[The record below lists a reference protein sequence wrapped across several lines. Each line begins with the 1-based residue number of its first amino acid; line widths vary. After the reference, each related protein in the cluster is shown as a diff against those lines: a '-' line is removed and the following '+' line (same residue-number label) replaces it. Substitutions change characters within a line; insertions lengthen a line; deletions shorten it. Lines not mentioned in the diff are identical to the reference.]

1 MNEKEAVAPAFIRVQ
16 QPLPLLQQLVQF
28 IINGFDV
35 RADNDLTG
43 VLPRTDDACCA
54 CRFYSLLIDLTVVLD
69 LKAQA
74 GSAVLALTI
83 SRRQLVLHLQW
94 NRPMNCCFIL
104 RPQFGQIC
112 LLAPIAPPFNI
123 EIQLARKLIQIKT
136 CKAA

>member
-43 VLPRTDDACCA
+43 VLSRTDDACCA

-74 GSAVLALTI
+74 GSAVAGAYYITPPACAAFAVEQTNELLLHFTSVVRTDPLAGSHKSLLELGDNFI
-83 SRRQLVLHLQW
+83 SGHTA
-94 NRPMNCCFIL
+94 
-104 RPQFGQIC
+104 G
-112 LLAPIAPPFNI
+112 
-123 EIQLARKLIQIKT
+123 K
-136 CKAA
+136 

>member
-16 QPLPLLQQLVQF
+16 QSLPLLQQLVQF

-54 CRFYSLLIDLTVVLD
+54 CRFYSLLIDLTAVLD

-74 GSAVLALTI
+74 GSAVAGAYYITPPACAEFAVEQANELL
-83 SRRQLVLHLQW
+83 LHFTSAVRT
-94 NRPMNCCFIL
+94 NSFAGSHNS
-104 RPQFGQIC
+104 
-112 LLAPIAPPFNI
+112 LLELGDNVIGRHTAG
-123 EIQLARKLIQIKT
+123 K
-136 CKAA
+136 

>member
-74 GSAVLALTI
+74 GSAVAGAYYITPPASAALAVELTNE
-83 SRRQLVLHLQW
+83 L
-94 NRPMNCCFIL
+94 
-104 RPQFGQIC
+104 
-112 LLAPIAPPFNI
+112 
-123 EIQLARKLIQIKT
+123 
-136 CKAA
+136 

>member
-1 MNEKEAVAPAFIRVQ
+1 MNEKEAVTPVLSLCNSPF
-16 QPLPLLQQLVQF
+16 PLLQQLVQF

-35 RADNDLTG
+35 RSDNDLTG

-94 NRPMNCCFIL
+94 N
-104 RPQFGQIC
+104 
-112 LLAPIAPPFNI
+112 
-123 EIQLARKLIQIKT
+123 
-136 CKAA
+136 

>member
-74 GSAVLALTI
+74 GSAVAGAYYITPPACAAFAVELTNE
-83 SRRQLVLHLQW
+83 LLLHFATAV
-94 NRPMNCCFIL
+94 RTDPFA
-104 RPQFGQIC
+104 GSHKS
-112 LLAPIAPPFNI
+112 LLELGDNVIGRHTAG
-123 EIQLARKLIQIKT
+123 K
-136 CKAA
+136 

>member
-1 MNEKEAVAPAFIRVQ
+1 MNEKEAVAPVFIRVQ

-43 VLPRTDDACCA
+43 VLPRTDDACCT

-74 GSAVLALTI
+74 GSAVAGTYYITPPACAAFAVEQTNELLLHFTSAVRTDPFAGSHKSLLELGDNFI
-83 SRRQLVLHLQW
+83 SGHTA
-94 NRPMNCCFIL
+94 
-104 RPQFGQIC
+104 G
-112 LLAPIAPPFNI
+112 
-123 EIQLARKLIQIKT
+123 K
-136 CKAA
+136 

>member
-35 RADNDLTG
+35 RVDNDLTG

-54 CRFYSLLIDLTVVLD
+54 CRFCSLLIDLTVVLD

-83 SRRQLVLHLQW
+83 SRRQLVPHLQW
-94 NRPMNCCFIL
+94 N
-104 RPQFGQIC
+104 
-112 LLAPIAPPFNI
+112 
-123 EIQLARKLIQIKT
+123 
-136 CKAA
+136 